1 MPLLCADLNI
11 VCTRQIIKCYRKTLA
26 IRISPILLSFSLT
39 SRENSL
45 KREQRSEKFAWN
57 VATSQQLVSFNWTS
71 ICSKESG
78 GRATSEREMK
88 ICAIPRFFMLRRF
101 VERQRQIFPPSE
113 LLTGKQQQWAQIGAI
128 WDGQPM
134 WKWNLISLSSSSDW
148 TVMWFSDFYW
158 HTNLS
163 HNYYPFFASHT
174 CELLNVWPSH
184 LIDFD
189 FSIPI
194 SLSSRTHT
202 IFLSLFCSDRVS
214 SNLSIY
220 WFHVVILI
228 DFFLQWALN
237 GIPFRRR
244 RRVMSIMQGE
254 KDDIDTMVA
263 LIGGRGDGARC
274 CSPNTAIEA
283 NDSIKLSHWTSAL
296 NIENKMPFNSIT
308 YRQYVDEL
316 QGWEKKKSRIN
327 LIWWI
332 LTSLP
337 PSSIVIHSP

>member
-101 VERQRQIFPPSE
+101 VERQRQFFPPSE

-134 WKWNLISLSSSSDW
+134 WEWNLISLSSSSDW

-163 HNYYPFFASHT
+163 HNYYPFSVVFCFTHMWASERLTEPSDWFRFLDSNFVVVAHT
-174 CELLNVWPSH
+174 YN
-184 LIDFD
+184 F
-189 FSIPI
+189 
-194 SLSSRTHT
+194 SLS
-202 IFLSLFCSDRVS
+202 FLFRSCFKQFVNLLISCCYFNRLFS
-214 SNLSIY
+214 
-220 WFHVVILI
+220 
-228 DFFLQWALN
+228 
-237 GIPFRRR
+237 P
-244 RRVMSIMQGE
+244 MSTE
-254 KDDIDTMVA
+254 
-263 LIGGRGDGARC
+263 
-274 CSPNTAIEA
+274 
-283 NDSIKLSHWTSAL
+283 W
-296 NIENKMPFNSIT
+296 NSISSSSSCHVNHARREGRHRHNGRT
-308 YRQYVDEL
+308 DR
-316 QGWEKKKSRIN
+316 WEEEMALVVVPRTQ
-327 LIWWI
+327 L
-332 LTSLP
+332 
-337 PSSIVIHSP
+337 